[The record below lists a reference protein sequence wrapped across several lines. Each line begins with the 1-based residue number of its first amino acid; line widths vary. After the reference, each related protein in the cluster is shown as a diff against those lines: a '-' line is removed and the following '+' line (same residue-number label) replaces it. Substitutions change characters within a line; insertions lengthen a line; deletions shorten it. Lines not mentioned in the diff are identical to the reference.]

1 MKKLLLFFA
10 ALLPC
15 FLAYSQEAD
24 DTGSY
29 VDVQI
34 IPRFE
39 FNPYFTPGGSG
50 DGSSGYSFGNSSL
63 YTLVEGAISDHV
75 SFTLSNHWLKAT
87 SGFMS
92 ETADLYKSTLYS
104 NTTNW
109 LDIATVD
116 CSFGNWTFTL
126 GKDCLATAGFEFDP
140 WDVDVDYMLIGETPI
155 LASYLWYNLPSYQW
169 GGKIAYS
176 IQEHTSLALQMVTSP
191 FGERPFASGLFS
203 YSLQWKGNYGPFSNI
218 WSVSAIQ
225 RPDGGFEPLVA
236 LSQQVEMGD
245 FVAGFEWYNAADV
258 DFDDEDCA
266 CELLRGNTFRPRV
279 SWAPSEKF
287 DMGVVSNI
295 YTRMG
300 ELYDLNA
307 GAFFHY
313 FPIEAIQLHA
323 ALGWD
328 LNTAALTAM
337 AGIKVN
343 LHIFQR

>member
-1 MKKLLLFFA
+1 
-10 ALLPC
+10 
-15 FLAYSQEAD
+15 
-24 DTGSY
+24 
-29 VDVQI
+29 
-34 IPRFE
+34 
-39 FNPYFTPGGSG
+39 
-50 DGSSGYSFGNSSL
+50 
-63 YTLVEGAISDHV
+63 
-75 SFTLSNHWLKAT
+75 
-87 SGFMS
+87 
-92 ETADLYKSTLYS
+92 
-104 NTTNW
+104 
-109 LDIATVD
+109 
-116 CSFGNWTFTL
+116 
-126 GKDCLATAGFEFDP
+126 
-140 WDVDVDYMLIGETPI
+140 
-155 LASYLWYNLPSYQW
+155 
-169 GGKIAYS
+169 
-176 IQEHTSLALQMVTSP
+176 
-191 FGERPFASGLFS
+191 
-203 YSLQWKGNYGPFSNI
+203 
-218 WSVSAIQ
+218 

-236 LSQQVEMGD
+236 LSQQVELGD

-300 ELYDLNA
+300 ALYDLNA

-328 LNTAALTAM
+328 LNSAALTAM